1 MSVVRRFGKGT
12 EALTEFPKEINFL
25 VIYRKESIKRRAWTI
40 IFKDSYLRFWGFPSG
55 SVVKDLLDSSGHG
68 GSIPGSGRSP
78 GERNGNSLQYSY
90 LRNPIDRGAW
100 QPTVH
105 WVKKESGMT

>member
-78 GERNGNSLQYSY
+78 GERNGNSLQYSC